1 MNFLLVYGTVEGQTQ
16 KIVRFLADCLTLKA
30 HRAVTTNVT
39 DTTPPVDPR
48 EFDAI
53 LIAAPVHFGR
63 YPSAVADYVRKN
75 LRAVSAAPNAFL
87 SVSLSAAGADPD
99 DHAGLTRC
107 VAGFVR
113 ETEWQ
118 PDDIHHV
125 AGAFRFRSYG
135 FFKRWA
141 MRYIALRK
149 GVSTDTRRNYE
160 LTDWNDLVRF
170 ADAFVRVVSSRRAA
184 DRGSDLRATV
194 H

>member
-1 MNFLLVYGTVEGQTQ
+1 MNFLLVYGTGEGQTQ
-16 KIVRFLADCLTLKA
+16 KIVGFLADCLAVQA
-30 HRAVTTNVT
+30 HRVVTTNVT
-39 DTTPPVDPR
+39 DATSPVDPR

-63 YPSAVADYVRKN
+63 YPPAVIDYVRKN

-87 SVSLSAAGADPD
+87 SVSLSAAGANPR
-99 DHAGLTRC
+99 DHAGLNRC
-107 VAGFVR
+107 VAGFLR
-113 ETEWQ
+113 ETEWK

-125 AGAFRFRSYG
+125 AGAFRYRSYG

-141 MRYIALRK
+141 MRYVAFRR
-149 GVSTDTRRNYE
+149 GAPTDTRRNYE

-170 ADAFVRVVSSRRAA
+170 ADAFVRVAGSRRTV
-184 DRGSDLRATV
+184 DSGSDLPATV